1 VSWLLVL
8 LVILL
13 VGLVVYFAVGYAS
26 RPIPSAPAAAAPA
39 SRQDL
44 LALVALR
51 YANGDITREEFL
63 RMTADLGDPP
73 VPAGEPHP
81 EE

>member
-1 VSWLLVL
+1 MSWLLVA

-13 VGLVVYFAVGYAS
+13 VGWVVYFAAGYAS
-26 RPIPSAPAAAAPA
+26 RPIPPPPAAVAPA

-44 LALVALR
+44 LSLVALR

-63 RMTADLGDPP
+63 RMTADLGGPP
-73 VPAGEPHP
+73 VPAAEPPP